1 MRQILTSLAVALL
14 VVLTASSAVA
24 QSQPDPGKK
33 DVPAT
38 PTVPPAADKKIQPP
52 TTASDERRKRRVGK
66 AQHRRHAHATRR
78 HRAARHHRHG
88 WRNVWIY
95 RAHDR
100 HGHRHYEYVRRKFS
114 GYFASGRADC
124 GCRRGVYQHRHWHL

>member
-1 MRQILTSLAVALL
+1 MRQMLTSLAVAALF
-14 VVLTASSAVA
+14 VLTASAAMA

-38 PTVPPAADKKIQPP
+38 PAPPPAADKKIQAPA
-52 TTASDERRKRRVGK
+52 TVSDERRKRRVGK

-78 HRAARHHRHG
+78 HRATRHHRHG

-100 HGHRHYEYVRRKFS
+100 HGHRHYEYVRRKFG
-114 GYFASGRADC
+114 GYFASARDC
-124 GCRRGVYQHRHWHL
+124 GCRRGVHRQHHGWHM